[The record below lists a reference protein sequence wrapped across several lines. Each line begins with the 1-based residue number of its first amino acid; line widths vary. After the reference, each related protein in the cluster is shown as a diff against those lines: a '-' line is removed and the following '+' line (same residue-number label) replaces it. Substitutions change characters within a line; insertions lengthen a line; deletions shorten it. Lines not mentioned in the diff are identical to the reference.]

1 MKQPFKA
8 LSKICLNNW
17 HYIDRKILTLNEG
30 INFFTGHSGSGKSTV
45 IDAIQ
50 IVLYANTDGRGFF
63 NKAAADDSDR
73 TLIEYLRGMVN
84 ISENNESQYLRN
96 QNFSSTIVLELEQ
109 TNTKEKQCVG
119 VVFDVE
125 TATNEI
131 SRLFFW
137 HTGGLLENSYRTKS
151 RCLTTMEMR
160 EYLQR
165 TFSPE
170 RFYCGP
176 SNERFRRQLYD
187 IYLGGLDMEKFPRL
201 FKRAIPFRM
210 NIKLEDFVKEYICM
224 EQDIHIED
232 LQESVMQY
240 GRMRNKIEETLEEI
254 RQLTQIREIY
264 QRYDEKR
271 KEVELCSYQIDRLE
285 MLQLE
290 AKIQEC
296 RDKMKNRQEEIAGL
310 EGQKAR
316 LEEEQSAL
324 QKEYE
329 EIILRIANSGYS
341 NLEAELGALNETL
354 ERLRNSKVRWQQ
366 TAERLAEWKNQDVTP
381 NQTIWDIEKFADG
394 DISEE
399 EMERLMESFRDIQEE
414 LEEQRQETDAD
425 LRKVKKEEKEA
436 REELKALKQ
445 GKKAYPRELEEA
457 RYELRNRLHER
468 CGKFVNVQIMA
479 DLLDVKD
486 ERWQNAVEGYM
497 GNHKLL
503 LVVEPGY
510 AKAAMDIYEEM
521 DKKKFFRAAVV
532 DTEKVSKEAH
542 QVRPGSLAEEVR
554 AKEPYVQAY
563 IDFFLGNVMKCET
576 IVELRECRIGITPD
590 CVMYHSYR
598 LQHINPENYTRRAY
612 IGEISMRQRVRQLEE
627 RCQKLQDERIPLQ
640 ETLEDIRKTMQ
651 LEMLNQ
657 PIGDYLGWM
666 ADVKEMPAK
675 ERKKAQITEKMRK
688 LKEESVDAW
697 ELQKGELARQQDEK
711 KNQITKVQEG
721 IWGNRREIDR
731 LSEEVLQA
739 ESALLEQRRKLGV
752 KLKVQLEDG
761 VAQNANAGG
770 MPRTDTAV
778 ELVENDSVENQD
790 MNMTTYEQEFQ
801 KYLSGKKSTN
811 YDYLK
816 RQRISELSP
825 MREEEEQN
833 YQKLVEERSSY
844 IRSYPNRTFSTAI
857 RSNEPYEQLL
867 ESLQCDDLEA
877 FKESAK
883 EQARS
888 AVEHFKDD
896 FIFKIRSAI
905 REAYQRRD
913 ELNRIISGLDFGKD
927 KYQFVI
933 TKNKGADGRY
943 YKMFMDDSLQI
954 HPSQLTDSM
963 ENQLN
968 MFTME
973 HEDQYGD
980 LMNEL
985 INIFIP
991 PENATKEELE
1001 EAKKNM
1007 DKYADYR
1014 TYLSFDMQQIV
1025 KGEKDMTIGLGKMI
1039 KKNSG
1044 GEGQNPLYVAL
1055 LASFAQVYR
1064 INQSAKMQRN
1074 PTIRL
1079 VVLDEAFS
1087 KMDAEKVASCISLIR
1102 GLGFQAIISAT
1113 NDKIQNYLE
1122 NVDKTFVYANPNKKH
1137 ISIQEFEK
1145 KEFVELVEE

>member
-1 MKQPFKA
+1 METKQPFKA

-45 IDAIQ
+45 IDALQ
-50 IVLYANTDGRGFF
+50 IVLYANTDGRRFF

-96 QNFSSTIVLELEQ
+96 HNFSSTIVLELEQ
-109 TNTKEKQCVG
+109 TNTHEKQCVG

-131 SRLFFW
+131 GRLFFW
-137 HTGGLLENSYRTKS
+137 HTGGLLENGYRADK
-151 RCLTTMEMR
+151 RCLTTGEIR

-165 TFSPE
+165 VFPPE
-170 RFYCGP
+170 QHYCGP

-254 RQLTQIREIY
+254 RRLKEIRESY
-264 QRYDEKR
+264 GQYRERRRDAES
-271 KEVELCSYQIDRLE
+271 CTYQIDKLE
-285 MLQLE
+285 MLQLR
-290 AKIQEC
+290 AKIQELS
-296 RDKMKNRQEEIAGL
+296 DKIGGREEEISRQETMQRRREEDA
-310 EGQKAR
+310 AR
-316 LEEEQSAL
+316 I

-329 EIILRIANSGYS
+329 DVLLRISNSGYS
-341 NLEAELGALNETL
+341 GLETELLSVNEAL
-354 ERLRNSKVRWQQ
+354 ERLGSSKVKWEQ
-366 TAERLAEWKNQDVTP
+366 TAVRLRDWSGCDAAP
-381 NQTIWDIEKFADG
+381 NQVLWDIEKFG
-394 DISEE
+394 KGNITEGE
-399 EMERLMESFRDIQEE
+399 LERLKESLAALREE
-414 LEEQRQETDAD
+414 LEEERRETDSR
-425 LRKVKKEEKEA
+425 LRKIKKEEHEA
-436 REELKALKQ
+436 REELKELRQ
-445 GKKAYPRELEEA
+445 GRKAYPKELEEA

-468 CGKFVNVQIMA
+468 CGKFVNVQILA
-479 DLLDVKD
+479 DLLDIRD
-486 ERWQNAVEGYM
+486 ERWHNAVEGYL
-497 GNHKLL
+497 GNNKLL
-503 LVVEPGY
+503 LVVEPQY
-510 AKAAMDIYEEM
+510 AKAAMDIYQEL
-521 DKKKFFRAAVV
+521 DKKKFFRAAVL
-532 DTEKVSKEAH
+532 DTEKVLEEEH
-542 QVRPGSLAEEVR
+542 PVRPGALAGEVIAR
-554 AKEPYVQAY
+554 EAHVKAY
-563 IDFFLGNVMKCET
+563 IDFFLGNVMKCES
-576 IVELRECRIGITPD
+576 VEELRRCRVGVTPD
-590 CVMYHSYR
+590 CVLYHSYR
-598 LQHINPENYTRRAY
+598 LQHMNPENYTRRAY
-612 IGEISMRQRVRQLEE
+612 IGETSMRQRIRQLDEKCRALQEE
-627 RCQKLQDERIPLQ
+627 RMPLQ
-640 ETLEDIRKTMQ
+640 EMLEQFRKIGQ
-651 LEMLNQ
+651 YEGLLQ
-657 PIGDYLGWM
+657 PVSEYMEWLD
-666 ADVKEMPAK
+666 DVGKIPGK
-675 ERKKAQITEKMRK
+675 ERQKKQLTEKMRT
-688 LKEESVDAW
+688 LREESVSAW
-697 ELQKGELARQQDEK
+697 EGEKLELMRRQEEK
-711 KNQITKVQEG
+711 KMQIRTAQEE
-721 IWGNRREIDR
+721 IWKNKEFISKCKSDSLEMHAQLADRERYFKEDAEFEELFAQFMEGRRT
-731 LSEEVLQA
+731 V
-739 ESALLEQRRKLGV
+739 
-752 KLKVQLEDG
+752 
-761 VAQNANAGG
+761 
-770 MPRTDTAV
+770 
-778 ELVENDSVENQD
+778 
-790 MNMTTYEQEFQ
+790 
-801 KYLSGKKSTN
+801 N
-811 YDYLK
+811 YDYLR
-816 RQRISELSP
+816 RQRLGDRAPLEEKKERAYQEL
-825 MREEEEQN
+825 
-833 YQKLVEERSSY
+833 VDIRSSY
-844 IRSYPNRTFSTAI
+844 TQRYPNRTFSASI
-857 RSNEPYEQLL
+857 KDNVPYDRLL
-867 ESLQCDDLEA
+867 ESLECDDLEGY
-877 FKESAK
+877 KEAAR

-905 REAYQRRD
+905 RKAYQRKD
-913 ELNRIISGLDFGKD
+913 ELNRIISRLDFGKD

-933 TKNKGADGRY
+933 TKNKGPDGKY
-943 YKMFMDDSLQI
+943 YRMFMDDSLKI
-954 HPSQLTDSM
+954 NPSQLSQAM

-973 HEDQYGD
+973 HEDQYGEM
-980 LMNEL
+980 MNEL

-991 PENATKEELE
+991 PENATREELE

-1025 KGEKDMTIGLGKMI
+1025 QGEKDMTIGLSKMI

-1064 INQSAKMQRN
+1064 INLSPKIHRN

-1137 ISIQEFEK
+1137 ISIQEFERT
-1145 KEFVELVEE
+1145 EFGELVEAE